1 MLQTV
6 SIGSSPFLDLR
17 RPTAEA
23 WRVEMGD
30 NHDGS
35 LQRCDPERPPGLYR
49 ETPMKIPNRFIL
61 ALGLSCFGPWV
72 WAADVPGSHDLQ
84 GLPRLA
90 DAQIVDYTVQPD
102 VERIYP
108 MGSIRKISGR
118 LRFEGQVNT
127 RGQTTA
133 VTYELPAEHTATEAF
148 TAAREALQKQGAE
161 LLFWCQGRDCGE
173 SSLWANEVFGNSK
186 LVGSDDQQTYLL
198 LRRAAPEDNQLVALY
213 GINRGGRK
221 AYLHVEQLQAGA
233 DLGEL
238 LPTSATLQRQLKN
251 TGELDFP
258 KLVGEPQ
265 AQWLTLISRALNLD
279 VTSRVSL
286 TGAKASAW
294 RDALI
299 NSGVRAARM
308 ELGESPAKGLHV
320 ELLR

>member
-1 MLQTV
+1 M
-6 SIGSSPFLDLR
+6 
-17 RPTAEA
+17 
-23 WRVEMGD
+23 
-30 NHDGS
+30 N
-35 LQRCDPERPPGLYR
+35 
-49 ETPMKIPNRFIL
+49 IPNRFIW
-61 ALGLSCFGPWV
+61 ALGLSCLSNWA
-72 WAADVPGSHDLQ
+72 WAADVPGSQDLQ

-90 DAQIVDYTVQPD
+90 DAQIVDYSVKPD
-102 VERIYP
+102 IERIYP

-118 LRFEGQVNT
+118 LRFEGQVNS

-133 VTYELPAEHTATEAF
+133 VTYELPAEHTGSEAF
-148 TAAREALQKQGAE
+148 TAAREALQKEGAE

-186 LVGSDDQQTYLL
+186 LVGADDQQSYLL
-198 LRRAAPEDNQLVALY
+198 MRRAAPEQNQLVALY

-221 AYLHVEQLQAGA
+221 AYLHVEQLQASA

-238 LPTSATLQRQLKN
+238 LPTSATLQRQLKS

-258 KLVGEPQ
+258 KLTGEPG
-265 AQWLTLISRALNLD
+265 AQWVTLIARALNLD

-286 TGAKASAW
+286 TGTHAAAW

-299 NSGVRAARM
+299 KGGVRAARM
-308 ELGESPAKGLHV
+308 DLGTKPAKGLHL